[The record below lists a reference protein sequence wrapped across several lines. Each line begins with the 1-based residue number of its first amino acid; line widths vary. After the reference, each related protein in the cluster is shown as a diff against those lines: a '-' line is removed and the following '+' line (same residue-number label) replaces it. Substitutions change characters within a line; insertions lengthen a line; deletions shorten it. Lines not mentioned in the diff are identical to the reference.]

1 MLFEIMHNPRCKGRA
16 IGRHATL
23 GCNDLVG
30 FGSEIVRVKKMRQI
44 IPTSHFR
51 LQLAYKQK
59 KERQKEAL
67 QRMVHGVGMI
77 GVDQT

>member
-1 MLFEIMHNPRCKGRA
+1 
-16 IGRHATL
+16 
-23 GCNDLVG
+23 
-30 FGSEIVRVKKMRQI
+30 MRQI

-77 GVDQT
+77 GVDQTWSHQAGKLTPIPPDLWLYCFLQENV